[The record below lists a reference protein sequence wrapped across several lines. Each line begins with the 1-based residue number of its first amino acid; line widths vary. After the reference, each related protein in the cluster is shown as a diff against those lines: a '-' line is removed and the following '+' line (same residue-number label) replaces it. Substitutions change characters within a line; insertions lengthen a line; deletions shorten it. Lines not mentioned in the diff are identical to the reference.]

1 MPKKIIFTQE
11 EIKNII
17 SNYKNGISS
26 EKICLKYNV
35 SASRICRLL
44 KENNIKLRGSFK
56 IINNSL
62 LIDMYL
68 SKKYNVNEICL
79 KFSISKTKILSILS
93 KNNIILKSSKKYSYN
108 DNIFENIDTEEKAY
122 WLGFLY
128 ADGYVR
134 ERKNIG
140 SELRLKLSIIDK
152 DHLLKFKKFISDD
165 ENIPIVYE
173 ESKNKKKKLNDTD
186 IQEYY
191 NNSKTY
197 KISIN
202 SKKIVSDLIKL
213 GCVNKKSSIIEFPN
227 INESFYKDFIRGY
240 FDGDGSISYSKKA
253 IVLNFVS
260 GSLNFLKRISYEL
273 NKNCNCKH
281 ANLIGSSDSYKYICY
296 TSLSDIE
303 SIYNY
308 LYVCDENIIKL
319 ERKLAKIKHV
329 IENYNNIINSINEGR
344 RFKYK
349 NKQNI

>member
-11 EIKNII
+11 ETNDII
-17 SNYKNGISS
+17 SHYKNGISS

-35 SASRICRLL
+35 SASRICGLL

-56 IINNSL
+56 DIDNNL

-68 SKKYNVNEICL
+68 SKKYTTNEICL
-79 KFSISKTKILSILS
+79 KFSISITKILSILS

-108 DNIFENIDTEEKAY
+108 ENIFENIDKEEKAY

-134 ERKNIG
+134 ERNGGG
-140 SELRLKLSIIDK
+140 SELKLKLSIIDK

-191 NNSKTY
+191 NNSRTY

-213 GCVNKKSSIIEFPN
+213 GCTNNKSKTIEFPN
-227 INESFYKDFIRGY
+227 IDESFYKDFIRGY

-273 NKNCNCKH
+273 NKNCNCKY
-281 ANLIGSSDSYKYICY
+281 ANLIGASNNYKYICY
-296 TSLSDIE
+296 TSLFDIQ

-308 LYVCDENIIKL
+308 LYKNEENIKL
-319 ERKLAKIKHV
+319 DRKLDKIKHV
-329 IENYNNIINSINEGR
+329 IENYNDIINNINEGR

-349 NKQNI
+349 NK